1 MIYIEKTDI
10 NWYRNYFL
18 CYSFNKNSTFYL
30 QNRHINIKYTQNNL
44 IKKGENMYNFISKS
58 EKDTINFAKGLA
70 SKLHKGDI
78 IVLTGELGSGKTK
91 FTQGF
96 LEYFGLE
103 NEISSPTFTIVNEY
117 NSNTGLNIY
126 HFDVYRLADTDEF
139 YAIGGD
145 EYFENGICI
154 IEWGELIKDA
164 LPKDYIHIT
173 FEKDDSNENYRKL
186 KVETFGNKYQNL
198 F

>member
-1 MIYIEKTDI
+1 
-10 NWYRNYFL
+10 
-18 CYSFNKNSTFYL
+18 
-30 QNRHINIKYTQNNL
+30 
-44 IKKGENMYNFISKS
+44 MYNFISKS

-126 HFDVYRLADTDEF
+126 HFDVYRLSDTDEF

-145 EYFENGICI
+145 EYFENG
-154 IEWGELIKDA
+154 
-164 LPKDYIHIT
+164 IHIT